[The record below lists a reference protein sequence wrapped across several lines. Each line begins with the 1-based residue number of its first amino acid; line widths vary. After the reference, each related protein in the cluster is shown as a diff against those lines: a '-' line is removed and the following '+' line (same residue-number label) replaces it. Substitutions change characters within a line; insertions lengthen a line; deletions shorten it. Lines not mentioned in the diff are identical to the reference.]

1 MKKLNMLIIFVFL
14 VMVFICIGSFSYKN
28 SKISEMNSAKTNL
41 SQNEMAIKTLKE
53 EQQDNQGLLA
63 KVEDNPNDIAK
74 KAKDDVQKFLDRVQ
88 SYQAK
93 SDSEKDELFKLN
105 LKTMATSNIISS
117 DDLKN
122 IKIPKNYNLYVN
134 TSRGKYTSVLV
145 KDADTKKATRYFN
158 INYNNTTNKIEAI
171 KEFNIR
177 K

>member
-1 MKKLNMLIIFVFL
+1 MKKLNMLIIFMFFIMVL
-14 VMVFICIGSFSYKN
+14 VCIGSFTYKN
-28 SKISEMNSAKTNL
+28 NSISELNAAKTNL
-41 SQNEMAIKTLKE
+41 SQNEMAIKSLKS

-63 KVEDNPNDIAK
+63 RVEESPNDVANKAK
-74 KAKDDVQKFLDRVQ
+74 KDVKSFLDRLQ
-88 SYQAK
+88 SYQGK
-93 SDSEKDELFKLN
+93 SDSEKDKLFNLN
-105 LKTMATSNIISS
+105 LKTMTTQNIIIN

-145 KDADTKKATRYFN
+145 KDADTKKASRYFN
-158 INYNNTTNKIEAI
+158 INYNNSTNKIEAI